1 MTTTITIQTSEHP
14 VELSVSNQYVA
25 EDGEGNAVRSGWTN
39 ASEFVPA
46 HSKRTIYISDRAIA
60 SVNEMPK
67 DATGLKTHTGIALTL
82 ASAQVG

>member
-25 EDGEGNAVRSGWTN
+25 EDGEGNAVRSGWSN

-46 HSKRTIYISDRAIA
+46 HSTRTIHISDRATANI
-60 SVNEMPK
+60 NELPK
-67 DATGLKTHTGIALTL
+67 DATGLKVYNEATLT
-82 ASAQVG
+82 SAQVG